1 MDISSQIRHSMS
13 PALDWLNKLET
24 RERQT
29 VLAGAVFLI
38 ISMFY
43 LIIWDPIFSARDEQ
57 LQLLESQQQTLQWM
71 MDTGA
76 EIQSLQSSGNTT
88 SSRFKNQSIS
98 SLAERSAQS
107 MGVKQQITKL
117 ETVKNGVKVELE
129 AADFD
134 RLILWLNDME
144 QKYGIQASSIQIEKQ
159 DKPGAVEARVTLER
173 NL

>member
-1 MDISSQIRHSMS
+1 MDISSQINNYIA
-13 PALDWLNKLET
+13 PARDWLNKLES
-24 RERQT
+24 RERQM
-29 VLAGAVFLI
+29 VIAGVIFLL

-57 LQLLESQQQTLQWM
+57 AQLLESQQQTLEWM
-71 MDTGA
+71 MNTAA
-76 EIQSLQSSGNTT
+76 EIQALQAGGRTA
-88 SSRFKNQSIS
+88 SSRFNNQSIS

-107 MGVKQQITKL
+107 MGVKQQISKL

-134 RLILWLNDME
+134 RLILWLSDMK
-144 QKYGIQASSIQIEKQ
+144 QKYGIQASNIQIEKQ

>member
-1 MDISSQIRHSMS
+1 MNIPPQIENYITQAR
-13 PALDWLNKLET
+13 DWLNKLET
-24 RERQT
+24 RERQI
-29 VLAGAVFLI
+29 VIAGAIFLL

-57 LQLLESQQQTLQWM
+57 TQLLETQQQTLQWM
-71 MDTGA
+71 VETGA
-76 EIQSLQSSGNTT
+76 EIQALQSGGRT
-88 SSRFKNQSIS
+88 SVSRFKNQSIS

-134 RLILWLNDME
+134 RLILWLSDME
-144 QKYGIQASSIQIEKQ
+144 QKYGIQASNIQIEKQ

>member
-1 MDISSQIRHSMS
+1 MDIASQLENYIAPVR
-13 PALDWLNKLET
+13 DWLNKLET
-24 RERQT
+24 RERQMVIGAGIF
-29 VLAGAVFLI
+29 VL
-38 ISMFY
+38 ISLLY
-43 LIIWDPIFSARDEQ
+43 LIIWDPIFSAYDKQ
-57 LQLLESQQQTLQWM
+57 SQLLESQQQTLGWM
-71 MDTGA
+71 IETGT
-76 EIQSLQSSGNTT
+76 EIQSLQSGGRISAN
-88 SSRFKNQSIS
+88 RFNNQSIS

-117 ETVKNGVKVELE
+117 ETAKNGVKVELE

-134 RLILWLNDME
+134 RLILWISDME